1 MLVDSSQQKLE
12 IPEIIRIALEETKS
26 NPDLDPKQTS
36 VVITKELTL
45 PSAIAIQKG
54 NTLFI
59 VHKSKD
65 PTQGIFRA
73 LNADTARNYIENS
86 REFIMEAREKL
97 GLDVLVTQFKDP
109 TLITIFKTIAR
120 SKPAGMGYQLQQS
133 KDGKTYQVI
142 VTLNARR
149 GE

>member
-1 MLVDSSQQKLE
+1 MLVDSKQQKLGMQ
-12 IPEIIRIALEETKS
+12 EIIDIALAETKS

-36 VVITKELTL
+36 VVIAKELTL
-45 PSAIAIQKG
+45 PSAIVVQKG

-59 VHKSKD
+59 IHKSKE

-73 LNADTARNYIENS
+73 LNADTPRNYLENS
-86 REFIMEAREKL
+86 REFIMEAREKME
-97 GLDVLVTQFKDP
+97 LDVLITQFKDP
-109 TLITIFKTIAR
+109 TLINIFKAIGR

-142 VTLNARR
+142 VTLNSGR
-149 GE
+149 G

>member
-1 MLVDSSQQKLE
+1 MLVDSKQQKLGME
-12 IPEIIRIALEETKS
+12 EIIKIALEETQT
-26 NPDLDPKQTS
+26 NQDLDSKQTS
-36 VVITKELTL
+36 VVIAKELTL
-45 PSAIAIQKG
+45 PSAIVIQKG

-59 VHKSKD
+59 VHKSKE

-73 LNADTARNYIENS
+73 LNADTPRNYLENS

-97 GLDVLVTQFKDP
+97 ELDVLITQFKDP
-109 TLITIFKTIAR
+109 TLINIFKYIAR
-120 SKPAGMGYQLQQS
+120 DKPAGMGYQLQQS

-149 GE
+149 GQ